1 MSDVVINYRTVIS
14 LGQKNVDAV
23 NKKYEDLLT
32 GPMEDVLKKS
42 NTAGLYFGLGASGR
56 IIYISTCFII
66 GILVLIYKWGIDS
79 TNVFSSIY
87 LLFFAIMSIGS

>member
-23 NKKYEDLLT
+23 NKKYEDLLV

-56 IIYISTCFII
+56 IIYISICFII

-87 LLFFAIMSIGS
+87 LLFFAMMSIGS